1 MIYILY
7 NLFSGN
13 GDAAEEAEMLSVLY
27 YGEEI
32 CSADIR
38 SIASWGKLFSMLDD
52 DDTLIICGGDGTLH
66 RFVNDTDG
74 IDIPCNI
81 LYHATG
87 TNNDFLHDLGGT
99 VGDNPVL
106 IKEHLRHLPYA
117 YVNGKKYRF
126 LNGISFKADLCAR
139 SDAAP
144 ISITVT
150 ADGKRYAYEK
160 VWFAAS
166 MKGRF
171 YGGGMMPTPNGDRTD
186 PEGKVSL
193 TVLHGSDK
201 LKALA
206 LFPLVFKGKSLR
218 HSETVS
224 IHTGHDIRV
233 TFDRP
238 TSLLIDGEAI
248 SDVTEYGVHSH
259 IF

>member
-7 NLFSGN
+7 NPLSGN

-27 YGEEI
+27 
-32 CSADIR
+32 
-38 SIASWGKLFSMLDD
+38 
-52 DDTLIICGGDGTLH
+52 
-66 RFVNDTDG
+66 
-74 IDIPCNI
+74 
-81 LYHATG
+81 
-87 TNNDFLHDLGGT
+87 
-99 VGDNPVL
+99 
-106 IKEHLRHLPYA
+106 
-117 YVNGKKYRF
+117 
-126 LNGISFKADLCAR
+126 
-139 SDAAP
+139 
-144 ISITVT
+144 
-150 ADGKRYAYEK
+150 
-160 VWFAAS
+160 
-166 MKGRF
+166 
-171 YGGGMMPTPNGDRTD
+171 D

-193 TVLHGSDK
+193 TVLHGSNK